1 MTEHGGQRAGDR
13 HELGLQRD
21 ALTMALYVA
30 ICLLGAL
37 SLLDDSLGGDRL
49 RIVLTIWGVTAG
61 LVLAHLFAFVAASHV
76 VGSGRF
82 HAHDREAAYAH
93 LLGGTAAAA
102 LATVAVLLV
111 PDAAELF
118 IVRLV
123 LSAFIA
129 GVGFVM
135 RRSAG
140 ATRVRAVLFAI
151 VVLVVAVVIARIKVS
166 LGSH

>member
-1 MTEHGGQRAGDR
+1 MTGQVQDSGDR

-37 SLLDDSLGGDRL
+37 SLLDDSLSGDRL
-49 RIVLTIWGVTAG
+49 RIILTIWGVTAG
-61 LVLAHLFAFVAASHV
+61 LVLAHLFSFVAASHV
-76 VGSGRF
+76 IGSGRL
-82 HAHDREAAYAH
+82 HAHDRQAAYAH

-102 LATVAVLLV
+102 LATVAVMLV

-118 IVRLV
+118 TVRLV
-123 LSAFIA
+123 LAAFIA
-129 GVGFVM
+129 AVGYVI

-140 ATRVRAVLFAI
+140 ATKVRAVLFAI
-151 VVLVVAVVIARIKVS
+151 VLLLVALVVARLKVN